1 MKFLTFAIMTF
12 AAGAAA
18 ASPIS
23 NTRQLTFEGK
33 RAGEGYYSSDGSA
46 MIFQSERDDT
56 NPFYKMFL
64 MDLETGDVDQV
75 SPDHGKTTCGWVH
88 PSGDRVM
95 FASTQYD
102 PEAQAKMQEEL
113 DFRASGQERR
123 YAWDYDPEFEIVERD
138 LTTGEYI
145 RLSDALGYDAEGA
158 YSPDGSKIIFA
169 SNRHAYVEGADVDAE
184 TLAQKPSHY
193 LDIYV
198 MNADGSGVKRLTTS
212 PGYDGGPFWSAD
224 GGRITWRRFSE
235 DGATAEIFTM
245 AADGTDERQ
254 LTDMGVMSWAPFFH
268 PSGDYLIF
276 STNLNG
282 FSNFELYLVDAAGK
296 RVPVRVTDRA
306 GFDGLPNFTP
316 DGARISWTSNATP
329 AKQSQIFVGDWDH
342 QAALALIAASP
353 ERQAAEGPV
362 DGTSVKIT
370 VEDLKRHV
378 YALSDDAMEGRLTGT
393 KGEKLATQYVADAFA
408 GLGLQPAGDDGG
420 WFQEFEFTSG
430 VALGHGN
437 TLSVSVDGAAAAL
450 TLNDD
455 WRPLAFSRV
464 GVADKAGTIFAGYGI
479 DAPAEGD
486 QKAMDSFAG
495 LDLTGKW
502 AVIWR
507 GMPDSA
513 DEARRTY
520 LLRFADMRYKAAA
533 AKARGAVGVIL
544 TPSPSFAGGLPRL
557 SYEAISGDAGLPVI
571 AVSPDAGAR
580 MLSILGDDLT
590 AMTGQIEQGQAEG
603 RDLIG
608 VTIEGEVALN
618 FETRK
623 GRNVLARLGVDSDLP
638 PLVIG
643 GHVDHLGHGETSGSL
658 ASAEQAGQ
666 VHNGADDNASGVA
679 GVIEAAQK
687 LAADHAKGKLKAK
700 RDIIFAAWSGEELG
714 LLGASHYVKKLG
726 GEDGVADL
734 VSAYLNMDM
743 VGRLEDKVVVGGVG
757 SSPVWARELER
768 RNAVVGLP
776 IVVSNDNYA
785 PTDTTAF
792 YLGGAPILG
801 FFTGAHGDYHK
812 PTDTAE
818 KLNYEGL
825 RDITRLVALIARS
838 RAKDAAEPEYVKT
851 ARKTETARRRGK
863 VFLGTIPDYA
873 GGDVEGVAISGVVK
887 DGPAEAA
894 GLLGGD
900 VIIGLAGKDVANIY
914 DFVRALNGIKAG
926 EEIDITVTR
935 DGDIVPLRI
944 TPGLRE

>member
-1 MKFLTFAIMTF
+1 MKFLTFAIL
-12 AAGAAA
+12 ALSVGAAV
-18 ASPIS
+18 ASPIT

-33 RAGEGYYSSDGSA
+33 RAGEGYYSADGSA
-46 MIFQSERDDT
+46 MIFQSERDEA

-75 SPDHGKTTCGWVH
+75 SPDLGKTTCGWIH
-88 PSGDRVM
+88 PAGDRVM
-95 FASTQYD
+95 FASTQFD
-102 PEAQAKMQEEL
+102 PEAKAKMQEEL
-113 DFRASGQERR
+113 DFRESGQTRR
-123 YAWDYDPEFEIVERD
+123 YSWDYDPEFEIVERD
-138 LTTGEYI
+138 LDSGEYR

-158 YSPDGSKIIFA
+158 YSPDGSRIIFA
-169 SNRHAYVEGADVDAE
+169 SNRHAYVDGADVDAE
-184 TLAQKPSHY
+184 KLAREPSFY

-198 MNADGSGVKRLTTS
+198 MNADGTNVQRLTTS

-224 GGRITWRRFSE
+224 GSRVTWRRFSE

-245 AADGTDERQ
+245 APDGSDQRQ

-282 FSNFELYLVDAAGK
+282 FANFELYLVDAAGE
-296 RVPVRVTDRA
+296 RVPVRVSDRA

-316 DGARISWTSNATP
+316 DGAQISWTSNATP
-329 AKQSQIFVGDWDH
+329 LKQSQIFVGDWDH
-342 QAALALIAASP
+342 AAALALLEASP
-353 ERQAAEGPV
+353 KREGAAGPV
-362 DGTSVKIT
+362 DETSPKIT
-370 VEDLKRHV
+370 VDDLKRHV
-378 YALSDDAMEGRLTGT
+378 YALADDAMEGRLTGT
-393 KGEKLATQYVADAFA
+393 PGEQLATQYVADAFA
-408 GLGLQPAGDDGG
+408 GLGLKPAGDNG

-430 VALGHGN
+430 VALGDDN
-437 TLSVSVDGAAAAL
+437 ALSISVDGEARAL
-450 TLNDD
+450 ELNTD

-464 GVADKAGTIFAGYGI
+464 GEAEKAAAIFAGYGI
-479 DAPAEGD
+479 DAPAEGE
-486 QKAMDSFAG
+486 QAALDSFAD

-507 GMPDSA
+507 GMPEAA
-513 DEARRTY
+513 DEDRQTY

-544 TPSPSFAGGLPRL
+544 TPSPSFEAPLPRL
-557 SYEAISGDAGLPVI
+557 SYEAISGDAGLPVV
-571 AVSPDAGAR
+571 AVNADAGAR
-580 MLSILGDDLT
+580 MLAIFGDDL
-590 AMTGQIEQGQAEG
+590 AGMTEQIEAGKAAG

-608 VTIEGEVALN
+608 VNVEGAVALN
-618 FETRK
+618 FETKK
-623 GRNVLARLGVDSDLP
+623 GRNVLARLGLDSDLP
-638 PLVIG
+638 PVVIG
-643 GHVDHLGHGETSGSL
+643 GHVDHLGRGETSGSL
-658 ASAEQAGQ
+658 ASVAQRGQ

-679 GVIEAAQK
+679 GLIEAAQK
-687 LAADHAKGKLKAK
+687 LAADHAKGKLKPK
-700 RDIIFAAWSGEELG
+700 RDVVFAAWSGEELG
-714 LLGASHYVKKLG
+714 LLGASHYVKSLG

-734 VSAYLNMDM
+734 VSVYLNMDM
-743 VGRLEDKVVVGGVG
+743 VGRMRDKVVVGGVG

-801 FFTGAHGDYHK
+801 FFTGVHGDYHK
-812 PTDTAE
+812 PSDTAD

-838 RAKDAAEPEYVKT
+838 RAKDAEEPEYIKT

-887 DGPAEAA
+887 DGPAEVA

-900 VIIGLAGKDVANIY
+900 VIVGLAGKDVANIY
-914 DFVRALNGIKAG
+914 DFVRALNGLKAG
-926 EEIDITVTR
+926 EEIDIVVTR
-935 DGDIVPLRI
+935 DGEKTPLRI
-944 TPGLRE
+944 IPGLRE